1 MNLSAHLQKEDN
13 NNIIILHCGCG
24 IKRKKEGFSLS
35 LEGLWKP
42 RWLAPPQGSNT
53 CQISNWANFKEKGA
67 RLMTGVSCAEFTLNK
82 EKDDIC
88 VFCS

>member
-1 MNLSAHLQKEDN
+1 MNLSAHLQNEDN

-42 RWLAPPQGSNT
+42 RWLASTPGFKGLS
-53 CQISNWANFKEKGA
+53 NFKLSKFQGEGGQAYDRCFLCRIYFK
-67 RLMTGVSCAEFTLNK
+67 
-82 EKDDIC
+82 
-88 VFCS
+88 